1 MNRITKKKSLAAAVQ
16 RGIVSR
22 PSNDASDIAAK
33 IEGISRAFEEFKAL
47 NDARIN
53 EIAKK
58 GNADPLLAS
67 SVEKANNDITNLMEQ
82 VKALQ
87 AKQARTGTGSN
98 PSNYSARQLEAISA
112 HYQVPVEE
120 LSSDHFAK
128 VEQYRAD
135 AMKFLRKGVVSNEMS
150 VDSDPDGGY
159 LVSPDTSGRVIDLVY
174 ETSPM
179 RQLASSITIST
190 DSYGGL
196 LDLDEAAFGGWVG
209 ERQTRTETGTP
220 QLGKW
225 EIRVHEMYAEPH
237 ATQRLLDDAS
247 VNVEAW
253 LAMKVADKF
262 ARIENAAFV
271 NGDGAGKPRG
281 FLTYTV
287 GSAKTSKANF
297 GKQLEGLASGAASS
311 LGSTD
316 QAATDKL
323 IDTVFLLKPRYRAGA
338 NWVMNRKTLATI
350 RKLKDGDNNYI
361 WQPDFTQQQGGNVL
375 GYSIVEAED
384 MPDIGAGNIP
394 IAFGN
399 FATGYLIVDRAG
411 IRVLRDP
418 YTAKPYVKF
427 YTTKRVGGD
436 VVDFDAIKL
445 FKIGTS
451 L

>member
-1 MNRITKKKSLAAAVQ
+1 MNRSNNTLAAAVK
-16 RGIVSR
+16 RGIASR
-22 PSNDASDIAAK
+22 PSNDSADIAAK
-33 IEGISRAFEEFKAL
+33 IESISRAFEEFKAL
-47 NDARIN
+47 NDARLS

-58 GNADPLLAS
+58 GSADPLLATA
-67 SVEKANNDITNLMEQ
+67 VEKANTDISNIMAQ
-82 VKALQ
+82 VQQLQ
-87 AKQARTGTGSN
+87 ARQARSTVGSGQ
-98 PSNYSARQLEAISA
+98 STYSARQLEAISA

-120 LSSDHFAK
+120 LSSEHFAK

-135 AMKFLRKGVVSNEMS
+135 SMRFLRKGVVSNEMS

-179 RQLASSITIST
+179 RRLASQITIST
-190 DSYGGL
+190 DAYGGL

-209 ERQTRTETGTP
+209 ERQAPTETATP

-237 ATQRLLDDAS
+237 ATQRLLDDAT

-253 LAMKVADKF
+253 LAGKVAEKF
-262 ARIENAAFV
+262 TRVENAAFV
-271 NGDGAGKPRG
+271 AGDGAGKPRG
-281 FLTYTV
+281 FLTYTPA
-287 GSAKTSKANF
+287 SAKVSKSNF
-297 GKQLEGLASGAASS
+297 GKNLEGLASGAAAA

-316 QAATDKL
+316 QAATDRL
-323 IDTVFLLKPRYRAGA
+323 IDFVFLLKPRYRAGA
-338 NWVMNRKTLATI
+338 TWVMNRNTLATI

-361 WQPDFTQQQGGNVL
+361 WQPDFSVQQGGNIL
-375 GYSIVEAED
+375 GYGITEAED
-384 MPDIGAGNIP
+384 MPSIAAGTLP

-445 FKIGTS
+445 FRIGTS